1 MSYDSAVAN
10 LYALGHELARTPSHK
25 FDLAHMRVLLAAL
38 DHPEQRFPSVLI
50 AGTNGKGSTA
60 ATLASILRAAGYRTA
75 LYTSPHLIRLNER
88 IRIDGEEIGDPEFA
102 ALHDRVEETANRLV
116 AAGKLPWHPSFFE
129 MLTAIAFEHFA
140 QAQVDIAVLEVGMG
154 GRLDATNVVEPLISV
169 ITDISLDHQKFLGN
183 TIAEIAGEKA
193 GIIHPAGVVVIL
205 PQHPAAN
212 DVIGKAALERSAR
225 AVSAVPYVPPVS
237 PGADQASRG
246 TPQLQGED
254 NHDPSRLAARADL
267 FSREAAQE
275 SSPGREPGVLRA
287 PEPSPRGA
295 KERADVTVEAHGSR
309 VHDDPG
315 ATLQAH
321 KRPGQDYAGATVE
334 AHGFSRTNQH
344 SKGDG
349 ASAPVPHTSY
359 PLEVMGEEILV
370 ESPLIG
376 RHQYRNIALAIAAAV
391 ELNSSRVGTKLRPVQ
406 GERSSPA
413 LFHISPSAIAT
424 GVRNTRW
431 PGRFQIIPAQNSW
444 PEFVLDVA
452 HNPAGAWALRAALSQ
467 NYPERALT
475 FIFGAMR
482 DKAIAEIAEILF
494 PLAAHI
500 LATRAENPRS
510 ATPDEI
516 REAASRTGA
525 EVLTAPDVPAA
536 LAQAR
541 SLAGS
546 QGLVVITGSIYI
558 VGEAMRELG
567 LRA

>member
-25 FDLAHMRVLLAAL
+25 FDLEHMRVLLAAL
-38 DHPEQRFPSVLI
+38 GHPERRFSAMLI

-75 LYTSPHLIRLNER
+75 LYTSPHLVRLNER
-88 IRIDGEEIGDPEFA
+88 IRINGEEIGDSEFA
-102 ALHDRVEETANRLV
+102 ALHDRVEKTANRLV
-116 AAGKLPWHPSFFE
+116 AAGELPWHPSFFE

-140 QAQVDIAVLEVGMG
+140 HAQVDIAVLEVGMG

-193 GIIHPAGVVVIL
+193 GIIHPGGVVVTL

-212 DVIGKAALERSAR
+212 DVIGNAVLEHGAR

-237 PGADQASRG
+237 PAAD
-246 TPQLQGED
+246 
-254 NHDPSRLAARADL
+254 
-267 FSREAAQE
+267 
-275 SSPGREPGVLRA
+275 
-287 PEPSPRGA
+287 
-295 KERADVTVEAHGSR
+295 
-309 VHDDPG
+309 
-315 ATLQAH
+315 
-321 KRPGQDYAGATVE
+321 ATVE
-334 AHGFSRTNQH
+334 AHDFSRANQH
-344 SKGDG
+344 PENG
-349 ASAPVPHTSY
+349 ALAPVPRTSY
-359 PLEVMGEEILV
+359 PLEVLGQQILV

-391 ELNSSRVGTKLRPVQ
+391 ELNSMCAGTAIPARGPQHARFGRDGVAGCP
-406 GERSSPA
+406 GERSSQAP
-413 LFHISPSAIAT
+413 FHISPSAIAS
-424 GVRNTRW
+424 GIRQTRW

-516 REAASRTGA
+516 REAASRTVA
-525 EVLTAPDVPAA
+525 EVLTAPNVPAA

-546 QGLVVITGSIYI
+546 RGLVVITGSIYI